1 MVLGLVLLAVVLAC
15 RPQLSENITA
25 SGKTEEISARSSL
38 GDGLTVTADVL
49 IQTDAVKQPILSM
62 FEITPSFVWLNPGEE
77 VSLVSSAFD
86 QYNQQFYDFELSW
99 ELGDQM
105 AGTIDPDG
113 QFTAGSEGGYFRQ
126 ALIAMAIQTVDGAE
140 IKLTADVAVLIEQPQ
155 EIAVLD
161 SIQVVPGNID
171 VFQGQLLRL
180 MAFGIGDS
188 GLIIPDV
195 LFEWK
200 IIDPSLGV
208 LVDEDTVKIL
218 ASEGEYRNALSVTG
232 YYRGKEIALPL
243 SVSVTDPFPSE
254 GSMTVQTIPGLA
266 YVTVGETYNFEAIAL
281 GKNGQRLKGVGM
293 PWEVS
298 SSVGQ
303 FLTAG
308 LFKAGSTPGC
318 IQTP

>member
-25 SGKTEEISARSSL
+25 SGKTEEISTRSSL
-38 GDGLTVTADVL
+38 AGGLTVTADVL

-113 QFTAGSEGGYFRQ
+113 QFTAGSEGGYFSQ

-155 EIAVLD
+155 EIA
-161 SIQVVPGNID
+161 
-171 VFQGQLLRL
+171 
-180 MAFGIGDS
+180 
-188 GLIIPDV
+188 
-195 LFEWK
+195 E
-200 IIDPSLGV
+200 
-208 LVDEDTVKIL
+208 
-218 ASEGEYRNALSVTG
+218 
-232 YYRGKEIALPL
+232 
-243 SVSVTDPFPSE
+243 
-254 GSMTVQTIPGLA
+254 
-266 YVTVGETYNFEAIAL
+266 
-281 GKNGQRLKGVGM
+281 
-293 PWEVS
+293 
-298 SSVGQ
+298 
-303 FLTAG
+303 
-308 LFKAGSTPGC
+308 
-318 IQTP
+318 